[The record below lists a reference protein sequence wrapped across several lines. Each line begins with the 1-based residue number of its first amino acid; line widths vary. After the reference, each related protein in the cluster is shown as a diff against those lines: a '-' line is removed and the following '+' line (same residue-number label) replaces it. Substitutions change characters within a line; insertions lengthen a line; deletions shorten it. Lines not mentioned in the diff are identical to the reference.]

1 MNGLFRR
8 EVLEAKRGSWL
19 GSISLAQ
26 PLRLW
31 VLAVLAAIF
40 AAIVLSF
47 FIFGE
52 YTRRSRVEGELVPD
66 LGLSTVVAPSAGVV
80 ATLHAEEGDR
90 VQRQAALLLI
100 NVPRVTA
107 AGDDALKVMREGQ
120 EARAVSLGMLQDAQD
135 RQLQVQQR
143 GIEQQ
148 REALRRELKQIEG
161 EIHTRG
167 EQVRIGRETVQ
178 RFRQVVDQRYV
189 SLIQLGQQEQSML
202 DMLNAQQSLR
212 RQATSMR
219 RTLAQLDQSLAEVPE
234 QRRAARASTERDLAT
249 LSQESVQAEANGEL
263 LLRAPVSGLVASR
276 LVEAGQA
283 VQIGQPI
290 LSLLPEGSQLRAQ
303 LLVPSAA
310 IGFVKPGDRV
320 LLRTRNLEATKARSF
335 VFLEVQLQLPTPRV
349 KPESQSTGCLFPWIS
364 KVFWRMGC
372 RKHCAQGCVWKRT
385 SWESVDDCTSGS
397 SSHSTP
403 WQEKL
408 AVKLFAFGA
417 GSISRR
423 LSGYQHFS
431 SDRAYRSNE
440 CMRVM
445 THRFL
450 LRSCG

>member
-320 LLRTRNLEATKARSF
+320 LLRYLAYPYQKFGSHEGTVIRVSRSAVAAANSKGETGEPVYRVLVSLDKQSVLAYGVQEALRPGMRLEAD
-335 VFLEVQLQLPTPRV
+335 
-349 KPESQSTGCLFPWIS
+349 I
-364 KVFWRMGC
+364 MGE
-372 RKHCAQGCVWKRT
+372 R
-385 SWESVDDCTSGS
+385 
-397 SSHSTP
+397 
-403 WQEKL
+403 
-408 AVKLFAFGA
+408 
-417 GSISRR
+417 RR
-423 LSGYQHFS
+423 LYEWILEPLYSVAGK
-431 SDRAYRSNE
+431 
-440 CMRVM
+440 V
-445 THRFL
+445 
-450 LRSCG
+450 GG